1 MVYRPTVR
9 YADIFKTYVD
19 ELFKATTLDRNQII
33 RAALFSSAFSRVFQ
47 QLITKH
53 KKKDVPLPS
62 LLWSLEHH
70 ELWLEQNPTTKGG
83 KDVNDN
89 VCQTEKNRS
98 EKQTI
103 RSKEEVQERGK
114 TLHSESEKV
123 WNQNERRREKEKAF
137 KPRTQQGPTRKIH
150 SSDQGGIVIRI
161 G

>member
-9 YADIFKTYVD
+9 YADVFKTYVD

-33 RAALFSSAFSRVFQ
+33 RAALFSSVFSREFQ
-47 QLITKH
+47 QIIKSY

-62 LLWSLEHH
+62 PLWSLEHH

-83 KDVNDN
+83 KDVN
-89 VCQTEKNRS
+89 VIVSQTEKDRS

-103 RSKEEVQERGK
+103 RGKEEVSERGK
-114 TLHSESEKV
+114 TQQSEGEKV

>member
-9 YADIFKTYVD
+9 YADIFKTYVE

-47 QLITKH
+47 HLITKH

-62 LLWSLEHH
+62 PLWSLEHH

-83 KDVNDN
+83 KDVN
-89 VCQTEKNRS
+89 VIVSQTEKNWSEEQKVRS
-98 EKQTI
+98 EKEI
-103 RSKEEVQERGK
+103 SEGGK
-114 TLHSESEKV
+114 ILQSEGEKV

-137 KPRTQQGPTRKIH
+137 EPRTQQGPTRKVH
-150 SSDQGGIVIRI
+150 KGTGGIVIRI